1 VNRFFVSA
9 LIALS
14 TLTLSF
20 GCEDK
25 SMNPE
30 DELAPNSFEA
40 TISGAVNLN
49 VKGCASYI
57 GQTGFFLLG
66 LNPTEPANNGAL
78 LSLARESSSVPA
90 VGTYQISEDAASASS
105 RDFIGLFAYT
115 EGQSSDTY
123 ISQSGTLTV
132 TASASDSFK
141 GRFDFTA
148 TMDTKTVTVS
158 GEFHATSSF
167 CR

>member
-1 VNRFFVSA
+1 MKRLLTPA

-14 TLTLSF
+14 TLALTF
-20 GCEDK
+20 GCKDK

-40 TISGAVNLN
+40 RVSGAVNLN
-49 VKGCASYI
+49 VKGCASFI
-57 GQTGFFLLG
+57 GQTDFFLLG
-66 LNPTEPANNGAL
+66 MNPTEPANNGAL
-78 LSLARESSSVPA
+78 LSLARGSSSVPG
-90 VGTYQISEDAASASS
+90 VGTYQISEDAASTSS
-105 RDFIGLFAYT
+105 RDFVGLFAYSD
-115 EGQSSDTY
+115 GQSSDTY
-123 ISQSGTLTV
+123 LSQSGTLTV

-141 GRFDFTA
+141 GRFEFTA
-148 TMDTKTVTVS
+148 TTGAKTVTVS